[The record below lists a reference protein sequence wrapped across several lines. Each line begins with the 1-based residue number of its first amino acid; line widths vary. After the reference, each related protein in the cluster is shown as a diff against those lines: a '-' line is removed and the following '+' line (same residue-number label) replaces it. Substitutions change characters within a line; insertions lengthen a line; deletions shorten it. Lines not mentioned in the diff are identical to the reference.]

1 MSADTLL
8 AWLELAEECRL
19 ETLHDTCLQQLAH
32 CLATS
37 GPYWPQQ
44 VGATPSVALV
54 TRHGLPCL
62 AGYGSSKY
70 RALPHGLR
78 PRLWTGGLARL
89 SQPGQPSLR

>member
-1 MSADTLL
+1 MSADTLP

-44 VGATPSVALV
+44 VGLNRCSACDQAW
-54 TRHGLPCL
+54 L
-62 AGYGSSKY
+62 AMLGW
-70 RALPHGLR
+70 A
-78 PRLWTGGLARL
+78 WFM
-89 SQPGQPSLR
+89 QV